1 MNTTLRSLPRAA
13 SRCLRAAKPQTPR
26 SFPAFSQARTFSITP
41 RVCDPSATRPPPPP
55 PEAEAEALSQGDTGP
70 APTYLGTT
78 KRLPEFNLVDKVVLV
93 SGAARGLGLVQ
104 AEALLEA
111 GAIGTHS
118 KLTSPNSPPSPLEI

>member
-1 MNTTLRSLPRAA
+1 MNTTLRALPR
-13 SRCLRAAKPQTPR
+13 L
-26 SFPAFSQARTFSITP
+26 ARPI
-41 RVCDPSATRPPPPP
+41 RATRLSAPLLSHSFTSFRPLFNADTRSPLSPPD
-55 PEAEAEALSQGDTGP
+55 AEAAALSHGKT

-111 GAIGTHS
+111 GATGIFPILS
-118 KLTSPNSPPSPLEI
+118 IR